1 MERYKGGRIMK
12 KAKVIIM
19 LILALALV
27 SGCVHTQQGTGTE
40 PAVSVLDR
48 ISQRGVL
55 VVGTAGS
62 MPPFNMT
69 TREGDVIGLEPDM
82 AKLMAAEMG
91 VKLRFEVMPF
101 SELLPALE
109 AGKVDLILSQMTI
122 TGKRNMKVAFVG
134 PYFISGKSFV
144 TKIKWIASVKK
155 TSQVNSPKTTV
166 VALKGSTSEAFVK
179 KNLPKAKFVQA
190 MNYDDAV
197 EMVLKGKVDAMIAD
211 YPICVLTIL
220 RNPDQGLISVITPL
234 SYEPIGIALPGNDPL
249 MVNWME
255 NFLGTLGETGV
266 LDLLKERWVNDNSWL
281 KKLP

>member
-1 MERYKGGRIMK
+1 MK
-12 KAKVIIM
+12 KTKIIIM
-19 LILALALV
+19 LIMALALV
-27 SGCVHTQQGTGTE
+27 SGCVHTPQGAGTE
-40 PAVSVLDR
+40 KAVSVLDS
-48 ISQRGVL
+48 ISQKGVL

-69 TREGDVIGLEPDM
+69 TREGDVIGFEPDM
-82 AKLMAAEMG
+82 AKLMAEEMG
-91 VKLRFEVMPF
+91 VKLRFAVMPF

-134 PYFISGKSFV
+134 PYSISGKSFV
-144 TKIKWIASVKK
+144 TKIKWIASVKEA
-155 TSQVNSPKTTV
+155 SQVNGPKTTV

-179 KNLPKAKFVQA
+179 KNLPKARLVVA
-190 MNYDDAV
+190 RDYDDAV

-255 NFLGTLGETGV
+255 NFLGTLEETGV

>member
-1 MERYKGGRIMK
+1 MK
-12 KAKVIIM
+12 KAKVIFV
-19 LILALALV
+19 LILTLVFV
-27 SGCVHTQQGTGTE
+27 SGCVHTQQGAGTA
-40 PAVSVLDR
+40 PVTSVLDR
-48 ISQRGVL
+48 ISQKGVL

-62 MPPFNMT
+62 MPPFNMKT
-69 TREGDVIGLEPDM
+69 KEGDVIGLEPDM
-82 AKLMAAEMG
+82 ARLMAKEMG
-91 VKLRFEVMPF
+91 VKLKLEVMPF

-109 AGKVDLILSQMTI
+109 SGKVDLILSQMTI

-134 PYFISGKSFV
+134 PYFISGKSFI
-144 TKIKWIASVKK
+144 TKIKWIASVKDA
-155 TSQVNSPKTTV
+155 SQVNSPKTTV

-179 KNLPKAKFVQA
+179 KDLPKARLVMA
-190 MNYDDAV
+190 EDYDEAV
-197 EMVLKGKVDAMIAD
+197 GMVLKGKVDAMVAD

-255 NFLGTLGETGV
+255 NYLTTLEESGL
-266 LDLLKERWVNDNSWL
+266 LDLLKERWVKDNSWL

>member
-1 MERYKGGRIMK
+1 MK
-12 KAKVIIM
+12 TAKIIIM
-19 LILALALV
+19 LIMALALF
-27 SGCVHTQQGTGTE
+27 SGCVNTQKGAGTE
-40 PAVSVLDR
+40 TAVTVLDR
-48 ISQRGVL
+48 ISQKGVL

-69 TREGDVIGLEPDM
+69 TREGDVIGFEPDM
-82 AKLMAAEMG
+82 AELMAQEMG
-91 VKLRFEVMPF
+91 VKLKFAVMPF
-101 SELLPALE
+101 YELLPALE
-109 AGKVDLILSQMTI
+109 AGKVDLILSQMTM

-134 PYFISGKSFV
+134 PYSISGKSFV
-144 TKIKWIASVKK
+144 TKIKWIASVKEA
-155 TSQVNSPKTTV
+155 SQVNSPKTTV

-179 KNLPKAKFVQA
+179 KNLPKAKFVEA
-190 MNYDDAV
+190 SNYDDAV

-211 YPICVLTIL
+211 YPICVLTVL

>member
-1 MERYKGGRIMK
+1 MK
-12 KAKVIIM
+12 KAKTIIM
-19 LILALALV
+19 LTLALVLV

-40 PAVSVLDR
+40 PVVSVLDS

-82 AKLMAAEMG
+82 AKLMAEEMG

-134 PYFISGKSFV
+134 PYSISGKSFV
-144 TKIKWIASVKK
+144 TKIKWIASVKEA
-155 TSQVNSPKTTV
+155 SQVNSPKTTV

-179 KNLPKAKFVQA
+179 KNLPKARFVEA
-190 MNYDDAV
+190 RDYYDAV

-211 YPICVLTIL
+211 YPICVLTVL

-255 NFLGTLGETGV
+255 NFLVTLEETGV
-266 LDLLKERWVNDNSWL
+266 LDLLKERWVKDNSWL

>member
-1 MERYKGGRIMK
+1 MK

-19 LILALALV
+19 LILTLALV

-40 PAVSVLDR
+40 PAVSVLDS

-69 TREGDVIGLEPDM
+69 TREGNVIGLEPDM
-82 AKLMAAEMG
+82 AKLMAEEMG
-91 VKLRFEVMPF
+91 VKLRLEVMPF
-101 SELLPALE
+101 SELIPALE

-144 TKIKWIASVKK
+144 TKIKWIASVKEV
-155 TSQVNSPKTTV
+155 SQVNSPKTTM

-179 KNLPKAKFVQA
+179 RDLPKAKLVVA
-190 MNYDDAV
+190 RGYDDAV
-197 EMVLKGKVDAMIAD
+197 DMVLKDKVDAMVAD

-220 RNPDQGLISVITPL
+220 RNPDQGLISVINPL

-255 NFLGTLGETGV
+255 NFLTTLEESG
-266 LDLLKERWVNDNSWL
+266 LMDLLKERWVKDSSWL

>member
-1 MERYKGGRIMK
+1 MK
-12 KAKVIIM
+12 KVKIIIM
-19 LILALALV
+19 LIMALALV
-27 SGCVHTQQGTGTE
+27 SGCVHTKQGTGSE
-40 PAVSVLDR
+40 KAVTVLDS
-48 ISQRGVL
+48 ISQKGVL

-69 TREGDVIGLEPDM
+69 TREGDVIGFEPDM
-82 AKLMAAEMG
+82 AKLMAQEMG
-91 VKLRFEVMPF
+91 VKLKFEVMPF

-109 AGKVDLILSQMTI
+109 AGKVNLILSQMTM

-134 PYFISGKSFV
+134 PYSISGKSFV
-144 TKIKWIASVKK
+144 TKIKWIASVKEA
-155 TSQVNSPKTTV
+155 SQVNSPKTTV

-197 EMVLKGKVDAMIAD
+197 KMVLKGKVDAMIAD

>member
-1 MERYKGGRIMK
+1 MK
-12 KAKVIIM
+12 RVKVIIM

-27 SGCVHTQQGTGTE
+27 SGCVHTQQSGITS
-40 PAVSVLDR
+40 PSAPVLDR
-48 ISQRGVL
+48 ISQKGAL

-69 TREGDVIGLEPDM
+69 TKEGDVIGLEPDM
-82 AKLMAAEMG
+82 AKLIAEEMG

-109 AGKVDLILSQMTI
+109 AGKIDLILSQMTI

-155 TSQVNSPKTTV
+155 ASQVNSPKTTL
-166 VALKGSTSEAFVK
+166 VALKGSTSEVFVK
-179 KNLPKAKFVQA
+179 KDLPKAKLVMA
-190 MNYDDAV
+190 GDYDEAV
-197 EMVLKGKVDAMIAD
+197 DMVLKGKVDAMVAD
-211 YPICVLTIL
+211 YPICVLTVL
-220 RNPDQGLISVITPL
+220 RNPDQGLISVVTPL
-234 SYEPIGIALPGNDPL
+234 NYEPIGIALPGNDPL

-255 NFLGTLGETGV
+255 NYLTTLEESGV
-266 LDLLKERWVNDNSWL
+266 LDLLKERWIKDNSWI
-281 KKLP
+281 KRLP

>member
-1 MERYKGGRIMK
+1 MK
-12 KAKVIIM
+12 KTKIIIM
-19 LILALALV
+19 LIMALALF
-27 SGCVHTQQGTGTE
+27 SGCVNTQKGAGTE
-40 PAVSVLDR
+40 TAVTVLDR
-48 ISQRGVL
+48 ISQKGVL

-69 TREGDVIGLEPDM
+69 TREGDVIGFEPDM
-82 AKLMAAEMG
+82 AELMAQEMG
-91 VKLRFEVMPF
+91 VKLKFAVMPF

-109 AGKVDLILSQMTI
+109 AGKVDLILSQMTM

-134 PYFISGKSFV
+134 PYSISGKSFV
-144 TKIKWIASVKK
+144 TKIKWIASVKEA
-155 TSQVNSPKTTV
+155 SQVNSPKTTV

-179 KNLPKAKFVQA
+179 KNLPKAKFVEA
-190 MNYDDAV
+190 SNYDDAV

-255 NFLGTLGETGV
+255 NFLGTLEKTGV
-266 LDLLKERWVNDNSWL
+266 LDLLKERWVKDNSWL

>member
-1 MERYKGGRIMK
+1 MK
-12 KAKVIIM
+12 KTKIIIM
-19 LILALALV
+19 LIMALALF
-27 SGCVHTQQGTGTE
+27 SGCVNTQKGAGTE
-40 PAVSVLDR
+40 TAVTVLDR
-48 ISQRGVL
+48 ISQKGVL

-69 TREGDVIGLEPDM
+69 TREGDVIGFEPDM
-82 AKLMAAEMG
+82 AELMAQEMG
-91 VKLRFEVMPF
+91 VKLKFAVMPF
-101 SELLPALE
+101 HELLPALE
-109 AGKVDLILSQMTI
+109 AGKVDLILSQMTM

-134 PYFISGKSFV
+134 PYSISGKSFV
-144 TKIKWIASVKK
+144 TKIKWIASVKEA
-155 TSQVNSPKTTV
+155 SQVNSPKTTV

-179 KNLPKAKFVQA
+179 KNLPKAKFVEA
-190 MNYDDAV
+190 SNYDDAV

>member
-1 MERYKGGRIMK
+1 MK
-12 KAKVIIM
+12 KAKIIIM
-19 LILALALV
+19 LILALTLV
-27 SGCVHTQQGTGTE
+27 SGCVHTQQCTGKE

-82 AKLMAAEMG
+82 ARLMAEEMG
-91 VKLRFEVMPF
+91 VKLRLEVMPF

-144 TKIKWIASVKK
+144 TKIKWIASVKDAN
-155 TSQVNSPKTTV
+155 QVNSPKTTL
-166 VALKGSTSEAFVK
+166 VALKGSTSEIFINRDV
-179 KNLPKAKFVQA
+179 PKAKLVVA
-190 MNYDDAV
+190 KDYDEAV
-197 EMVLKGKVDAMIAD
+197 EMVLKGKVDAMVAD

-249 MVNWME
+249 MVNWMD
-255 NFLGTLGETGV
+255 NFLITLEESGV
-266 LDLLKERWVNDNSWL
+266 LDLLKERWVKDSSWL

>member
-1 MERYKGGRIMK
+1 MK
-12 KAKVIIM
+12 KTKIIIM
-19 LILALALV
+19 LIMALALV
-27 SGCVHTQQGTGTE
+27 SGCVHTPQGAGTE
-40 PAVSVLDR
+40 KAVSVLDS
-48 ISQRGVL
+48 ISQKGVL

-69 TREGDVIGLEPDM
+69 TREGDVIGFEPDM
-82 AKLMAAEMG
+82 AKLMAEEMG

-144 TKIKWIASVKK
+144 TKIKWIASVKEA
-155 TSQVNSPKTTV
+155 SQVNNPKTTMV
-166 VALKGSTSEAFVK
+166 VLKGSTSEAFVK
-179 KNLPKAKFVQA
+179 KDLPKAKLVPA
-190 MNYDDAV
+190 MDYDDAV
-197 EMVLKGKVDAMIAD
+197 DMVLKGKVDAMIAD

-249 MVNWME
+249 IVNWME
-255 NFLGTLGETGV
+255 NFLTTLKESGV
-266 LDLLKERWVNDNSWL
+266 LDLLKERWVKDNSWL

>member
-1 MERYKGGRIMK
+1 MMK
-12 KAKVIIM
+12 KVKVIIM
-19 LILALALV
+19 LILGLALV

-40 PAVSVLDR
+40 SAVSVLDR

-69 TREGDVIGLEPDM
+69 TKEGDVIGLEPDM
-82 AKLMAAEMG
+82 AKLMAEEMG
-91 VKLRFEVMPF
+91 VKLRFAVMPF

-109 AGKVDLILSQMTI
+109 ARKVDLILSQMTI

-144 TKIKWIASVKK
+144 TKIKWIASVKEA
-155 TSQVNSPKTTV
+155 SQVNSSKTTM

-179 KNLPKAKFVQA
+179 KDLPKAKLVVA
-190 MNYDDAV
+190 GDYDDAV
-197 EMVLKGKVDAMIAD
+197 EMVLKGKADAMVAD
-211 YPICVLTIL
+211 YPICVLTVL
-220 RNPDQGLISVITPL
+220 RNPDQGLISIITPL
-234 SYEPIGIALPGNDPL
+234 NYEPIGIALPGNDPL

-255 NFLGTLGETGV
+255 NFLTTLEESGV
-266 LDLLKERWVNDNSWL
+266 LALLKERWVRDNSWL